1 MNRTL
6 PGVLKIQ
13 FPDAQ
18 TSPVV
23 FDSPHSGTEY
33 PDDFGYAAPE
43 QLVRLGEDTF
53 VHELFAAVPG
63 HGAVLLE
70 ALFPRTYIDPNR
82 TVSDMDPDL
91 LSETWPGE
99 LAPGVKTEAGIGLIW
114 RIAQPGVPMYDRK
127 LTVAEVE
134 ARIDGYHQP
143 YQQALTEAANRV
155 RERFG
160 AVWHVNCH
168 SMPAVSDER
177 SPEGPGHRRPDFCI
191 GDRDGTTCDGEFTEL
206 VVETLRGLGYQT
218 TVNDPYK
225 GVELVRMIGDPA
237 NSRHSLQIE
246 INRGLHINEATKD
259 KTSGFA
265 PLQADL
271 GTLAAVICDY
281 ARGKVNG

>member
-6 PGVLKIQ
+6 PGVLRIQ
-13 FPDAQ
+13 FPDAP

-33 PDDFGYAAPE
+33 PEDFGFAAPKHI
-43 QLVRLGEDTF
+43 VRLGEDTF
-53 VHELFAAVPG
+53 VHELFATAPA

-82 TVSDMDPDL
+82 TVTDMDPEL
-91 LSETWPGE
+91 LAEPWPGE

-134 ARIDGYHQP
+134 ARIEDYHHP
-143 YQQALTEAANRV
+143 YQQALIEAVNRMQ
-155 RERFG
+155 ERFG

-177 SPEGPGHRRPDFCI
+177 SPEGPGRQRPDFCI
-191 GDRDGTTCDGEFTEL
+191 GDRDGTTCNGEFTEL
-206 VVETLRGLGYQT
+206 VVETLRGLGYET

-225 GVELVRMIGDPA
+225 GVELIRMIGDPA
-237 NSRHSLQIE
+237 KKRQSLQIE
-246 INRGLHINEATKD
+246 INRGLHIEEATKE

-265 PLQADL
+265 GLQADL
-271 GTLAAVICDY
+271 DKLAAAICDY
-281 ARGKVNG
+281 ARGEVNG